1 MEKVLHTWISQS
13 HAHSCYLWRSGHETN
28 MKQTTLILNNKIEL
42 KIESGTISCFGNVVL
57 ILIANVSLNLVL
69 GMPGYKPKLQWRN
82 IAASQTIRRDI
93 ELHYYKG
100 ICPQFQAM
108 ACQMKIQNNGR
119 DTQLTEDY
127 IRWNHILIFFLNRIT
142 YWTWICYHLDKS

>member
-1 MEKVLHTWISQS
+1 MFWKCCAYTDSKGGFKPCVRDARLQAKTPVTQHCS
-13 HAHSCYLWRSGHETN
+13 LTN
-28 MKQTTLILNNKIEL
+28 YQN
-42 KIESGTISCFGNVVL
+42 
-57 ILIANVSLNLVL
+57 
-69 GMPGYKPKLQWRN
+69 
-82 IAASQTIRRDI
+82 RDI

-127 IRWNHILIFFLNRIT
+127 IRWNHILIFF
-142 YWTWICYHLDKS
+142 

>member
-1 MEKVLHTWISQS
+1 MNIAIPSSQLHF
-13 HAHSCYLWRSGHETN
+13 WRCPGYETN
-28 MKQTTLILNNKIEL
+28 TKQTTLILNNNIEL

-69 GMPGYKPKLQWRN
+69 GMPGYKPKLQLRN

-108 ACQMKIQNNGR
+108 ACQMKIQNNEK

-127 IRWNHILIFFLNRIT
+127 IRWNHILIFF
-142 YWTWICYHLDKS
+142 